1 MITTSKGNIAVEPR
15 AIALVRVPP
24 EEVVLLG
31 LSTTLEA
38 TSATVVAVVA
48 IEATWLHGSDDVELC
63 V

>member
-15 AIALVRVPP
+15 AVALVRVPP
-24 EEVVLLG
+24 EEVILLG

-38 TSATVVAVVA
+38 ISAAVVVVA
-48 IEATWLHGSDDVELC
+48 IEAAWLNGSDDVEVC